1 MRNIFALFGL
11 ALLVGSFYFVVQAE
25 SFIKPKKRTRKPSV
39 SKIRENIADEYAEVQ
54 QEVAQLLKQSGHL
67 LGFVVDDVRDILE
80 ENKEAFF
87 AKAGAEKLKEFYE
100 KLCAFKNF
108 LREYHSKFEEQTNIL
123 KSKLI

>member
-108 LREYHSKFEEQTNIL
+108 LRDLRALNR
-123 KSKLI
+123 